1 MFFGMW
7 LVWIL
12 GGLGVL
18 FSEDCL
24 GSGTGH
30 IFSLLPAC
38 WPGPSAAVNQILERL
53 KELDTRLQQ
62 LQAQLDRLTQSISS
76 EEECEASGKET

>member
-1 MFFGMW
+1 MW

-38 WPGPSAAVNQILERL
+38 WPGQARQSIKFWRL